1 MDRGSSLRLPPLAAV
16 RVFEAAARHLSFT
29 RAAAELGMT
38 QAAVS
43 YQIKQLEDRVGTALF
58 RRLTRRLELTETGLR
73 LAGPVADALGRL
85 ADAFATAQASEDN
98 ALKITAL
105 FTFAASWLV
114 PRLGRF
120 ERAHPHLSVWLDSS
134 NRMIDLL
141 SEDVDIGIRVGHG
154 EWPGLVAER
163 LLPVALSP
171 MASPVLIDSIGG
183 VETPADLLKLP
194 MFREDDDSWE
204 AWFAEVGHPVP
215 PGVARGAR
223 LDSQQIMGRAAVE
236 GHGVALLNPPFF
248 ADELAAGRL
257 IQPFPHR
264 LYSRRSY
271 FMVYPKMRARS
282 PKIQAFRTWIL
293 AEIATGASDPAAP
306 APDLVSRL

>member
-1 MDRGSSLRLPPLAAV
+1 MDRASASRLPPLAAV

-29 RAAAELGMT
+29 RAAVELGMT

-43 YQIKQLEDRVGTALF
+43 YQIKQLEDRVGTPLF

-73 LAGPVADALGRL
+73 LAGPVADALDRL
-85 ADAFATAQASEDN
+85 ADAFATARASEDN

-134 NRMIDLL
+134 NRLIDLL

-154 EWPGLVAER
+154 EWPGLAAER
-163 LLPVALSP
+163 LMPVALSP
-171 MASPVLIDSIGG
+171 MASPALIASIGG

-204 AWFAEVGHPVP
+204 AWFAEVGHAVP

-248 ADELAAGRL
+248 ADELASGRL
-257 IQPFPHR
+257 IQPFQHR
-264 LYSRRSY
+264 LYSRRNY

-293 AEIATGASDPAAP
+293 AEIAAEASEPAAAAP
-306 APDLVSRL
+306 AVVSRL